1 MSERLAG
8 PSPITLDGAI
18 DLHCHFGPEELTASI
33 VHAPHKVDPIEGAQQ
48 ARDAGMRAIV
58 LKAHEFASTMAA
70 YLTQQAVPEV
80 DAIASVCLDH
90 PMGGLNPWA
99 AESALRGGA
108 KVVWLPTL
116 SAEGSS
122 ATVLKAAFGLD
133 VGLRTCNDEGELKP
147 EVREILSLVEQ
158 YDAVLATGHISKAEH
173 FAVARAWCKPDR
185 LLVTHAMQETAGP
198 ALTVQEC
205 RELVELGAV
214 IEFSAHSCAG
224 QPAQFARVLEAIGV
238 VGPGRVALSSDYGW
252 TVNAPAPVA
261 GLTSWVN
268 QLWESGVSEQE
279 LRTMTA
285 VVPERLLGY
294 R

>member
-1 MSERLAG
+1 MPERSAG
-8 PSPITLDGAI
+8 SRPITLEGAV
-18 DLHCHFGPEELTASI
+18 DLHCHFGPEQLTAGI
-33 VHAPHKVDPIEGAQQ
+33 VHAPHKVDPIEAARE

-70 YLTQQAVPEV
+70 YLTNQVVPEV

-90 PMGGLNPWA
+90 PMGGLNPYA
-99 AESALRGGA
+99 AEAALAGGA

-122 ATVLKAAFGLD
+122 PAVLKAAFGLD
-133 VGLRTCNDEGELKP
+133 EGLRTCDADGELLP
-147 EVREILSLVEQ
+147 EVREILALVEQ
-158 YDAVLATGHISKAEH
+158 YDAVLATGHISKEEH
-173 FAVARAWCKPDR
+173 FAVARAWDRPNR

-205 RELVELGAV
+205 LELAGLGAA

-224 QPAQFARVLEAIGV
+224 QPAQFARVLDAIGLI
-238 VGPGRVALSSDYGW
+238 GPERVALSSDYGW
-252 TVNAPAPVA
+252 TTNAPAPVD
-261 GLTSWVN
+261 GMTSWVN
-268 QLWESGVSEQE
+268 ELWESGVPEE
-279 LRTMTA
+279 ALRVMTA
-285 VVPERLLGY
+285 TVPERLLGY